1 MQGVEEKI
9 FLMCVHGELLDC
21 LCRQAPTTPSQQP
34 SSSLDHLPKEGGKSM
49 EISSEGTFVSSF
61 KGHDCL
67 PSIWRKLE
75 TIQEWGVSLEYQE
88 VAAMDKH
95 SYPSS
100 LLPLVNG
107 DKSVRLGQ
115 IENWNLHHVCSGW
128 RMGSVSW
135 RQHLLVAWAP
145 GDGAQSQRTPTFC
158 SSSPGAD
165 GKGAAA
171 RGRLGRVAPR
181 NVLSPRLHFLTFTW
195 VIQKGGTRGLSLL
208 SAAGGTEKRECQWQK
223 QHRAPVQVQTLS
235 VMSKAFRTGQPAGVT
250 SFPQTGCRMNS
261 CHNVTRLTA
270 CSFFTWNCL
279 FFYLLFPV

>member
-9 FLMCVHGELLDC
+9 FLMCVHGELFDC

-49 EISSEGTFVSSF
+49 EISSKGTFVSSF

-75 TIQEWGVSLEYQE
+75 TIQELGVSLEYQE
-88 VAAMDKH
+88 LAAMEKH

-100 LLPLVNG
+100 HLPLVNG
-107 DKSVRLGQ
+107 DKSVRLGEL
-115 IENWNLHHVCSGW
+115 ENWNLHRVFSGW

-135 RQHLLVAWAP
+135 QQHLLVAWVP
-145 GDGAQSQRTPTFC
+145 GDGAQSQWTPTFC

-195 VIQKGGTRGLSLL
+195 VIQKGGTRGLSPL
-208 SAAGGTEKRECQWQK
+208 SAAVAQRKGNVGDKNSTEPPCKSKPSVLTWAKPFRLASWQE
-223 QHRAPVQVQTLS
+223 
-235 VMSKAFRTGQPAGVT
+235 
-250 SFPQTGCRMNS
+250 
-261 CHNVTRLTA
+261 
-270 CSFFTWNCL
+270 
-279 FFYLLFPV
+279 